1 LVKSQLILVAGPA
14 GSGKS
19 ELAES
24 LAAKCDGPVV
34 YVATANCDPEDA
46 EWQQKLLRHQQRRPS
61 DWQTQEV
68 PILLPQV
75 LMETTAGCLLVD
87 SLGTWVA
94 NLLEQPE
101 SVWQETLKDLQQSLT
116 LRQTNVIMVAE
127 EVGWGV
133 VPAYPL
139 GRLFRDRLG
148 QTTRLV
154 GGLADQVYLVAAG
167 CVVNLKDVGLPLI
180 HYLGGEIN
188 GYNARS

>member
-1 LVKSQLILVAGPA
+1 MAGPA
-14 GSGKS
+14 SSGKS

-24 LAAKCDGPVV
+24 LAAKCDRPVV
-34 YVATANCDPEDA
+34 YVATANRDPKDT

-75 LMETTAGCLLVD
+75 LMETTVGCLLVD

-101 SVWQETLKDLQQSLT
+101 EVWQETLKDLQQSLI
-116 LRQTNVIMVAE
+116 LRQVNVIMVAE

-133 VPAYPL
+133 VPTYPL

-154 GGLADQVYLVAAG
+154 GGLADQVYLVTAG
-167 CVVNLKDVGLPLI
+167 CVVNLKDVGLPLV

-188 GYNARS
+188 GYNPRS